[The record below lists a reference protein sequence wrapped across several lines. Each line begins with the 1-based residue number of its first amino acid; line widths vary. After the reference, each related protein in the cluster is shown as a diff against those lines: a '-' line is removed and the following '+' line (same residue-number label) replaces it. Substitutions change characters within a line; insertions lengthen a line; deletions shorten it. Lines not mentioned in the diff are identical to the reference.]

1 MHIMVIENDEGA
13 FPDSLH
19 AGKEVVDKCLH
30 YQVNLHYEF
39 CTVHELVTN
48 RDVKTA
54 G

>member
-1 MHIMVIENDEGA
+1 MMRVH
-13 FPDSLH
+13 FQTRPSLH

-39 CTVHELVTN
+39 CTVHAHELVTN

-54 G
+54 C